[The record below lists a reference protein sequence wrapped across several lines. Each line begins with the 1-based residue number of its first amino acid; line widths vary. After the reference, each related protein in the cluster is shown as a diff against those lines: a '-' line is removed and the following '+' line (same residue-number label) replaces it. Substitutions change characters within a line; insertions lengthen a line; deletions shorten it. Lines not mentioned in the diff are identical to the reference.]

1 MISSSA
7 DQPQDRERVQ
17 FQVIDKKSTSSKL
30 KASTT
35 VIFRNLIVKNLHNI
49 ITKSVKHKKHV
60 KYISGGNIAD
70 MKHYKNPTQEKSV
83 AEIII
88 HVGTNDLSSDK
99 ESKDNSKRYYT
110 TC

>member
-17 FQVIDKKSTSSKL
+17 FQVIDKKSTSSKP

-35 VIFRNLIVKNLHNI
+35 VIPQNLIVKNLQNI
-49 ITKSVKHKKHV
+49 ITKSVKHKKYV
-60 KYISGGNIAD
+60 KYISGANIAD

-83 AEIII
+83 AEIMI
-88 HVGTNDLSSDK
+88 HVG
-99 ESKDNSKRYYT
+99 RYK
-110 TC
+110 